1 MSTTINDADE
11 WSSLSRDEQS
21 EILQEGLQT
30 EHGDEPGVGAIPR
43 WEDTD
48 EVTQKQTLAAI
59 EGALD
64 ETWTALLFEDE
75 PRKTVPFEVRELS
88 EAEQDEM
95 MEWVQVFG
103 RLEQAQADSVEELR
117 AEVDDADEIM
127 GRLEEFEPW
136 MESYLAQITDGSTF
150 DVEWWAAADYPGG
163 TRLALFE
170 EVIQRYE
177 DQMAGAES
185 FQ

>member
-1 MSTTINDADE
+1 MSAAINDADE
-11 WSSLSRDEQS
+11 WQDLSSDEQS
-21 EILQEGLQT
+21 EILQQGLED
-30 EHGDEPGVGAIPR
+30 EHGDEPGVGEIPR

-48 EVTQKQTLAAI
+48 DVSQKQTLAAI
-59 EGALD
+59 EGALE
-64 ETWTALLFEDE
+64 ETWTALLFEDS
-75 PRKTVPFEVRELS
+75 PRPTIPFEVRELS

-103 RLEQAQADSVEELR
+103 RLQQAEAESVEDLR
-117 AEVDDADEIM
+117 DEVADADEIM
-127 GRLEEFEPW
+127 DRLDEFEPW
-136 MESYLAQITDGSTF
+136 MESYLAEITDGSTF
-150 DVEWWAAADYPGG
+150 DDEWWAAADYPGG

-170 EVIQRYE
+170 EVIERYE

>member
-1 MSTTINDADE
+1 MSTAINDADE

-21 EILQEGLQT
+21 EFLQQGLES
-30 EHGDEPGVGAIPR
+30 EHGDVPGVGEIPR

-64 ETWTALLFEDE
+64 ETWTALLFEDSAR
-75 PRKTVPFEVRELS
+75 PTIPFEVKELS
-88 EAEQDEM
+88 ESEQDEM
-95 MEWVQVFG
+95 MEWMQVFG
-103 RLEQAQADSVEELR
+103 RLEQAEAESVEELR

-127 GRLEEFEPW
+127 DRLEEFEPW
-136 MESYLAQITDGSTF
+136 MGSYLAQITTGETF
-150 DVEWWAAADYPGG
+150 DAEWWAAADYPGG